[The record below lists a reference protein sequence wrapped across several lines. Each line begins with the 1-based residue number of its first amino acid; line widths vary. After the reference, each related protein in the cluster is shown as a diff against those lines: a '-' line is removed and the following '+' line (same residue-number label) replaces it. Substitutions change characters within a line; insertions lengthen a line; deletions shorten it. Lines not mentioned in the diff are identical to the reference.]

1 LSFTHILSLK
11 EIEQGL
17 NEQYRDAPP
26 ELAYL
31 RLRPSNLVAVDFTSL
46 ERKLEVRFPKP
57 FSDLIREYNFGD
69 LALGGVFFGNTE
81 RYDDFL
87 LRVNG
92 KPEFPW
98 WGSGVRPLN
107 WLLVAGTDGF
117 VILLDVTSGQVFAF
131 SRASDWRTREL
142 IACDFERFV
151 RGAGTLVLV
160 QKISDETTLHKQLCQ
175 FCGVDEGSRF
185 WLTRLQGIE

>member
-11 EIEQGL
+11 EIEQRL

-46 ERKLEVRFPKP
+46 ERKLEVRFPKT
-57 FSDLIREYNFGD
+57 FSDLVREYNFGD

-87 LRVNG
+87 LSING
-92 KPEFPW
+92 TPDIPW
-98 WGSGVRPLN
+98 WGSGVRPFH

-117 VILLDVTSGQVFAF
+117 VILLNVTSGQVFAY
-131 SRASDWRTREL
+131 SRHSDWRSREF
-142 IACDFERFV
+142 IACDFELFV
-151 RGAGTLVLV
+151 RGAGTLALAQNV
-160 QKISDETTLHKQLCQ
+160 SDENALHKQPCQ
-175 FCGVDEGSRF
+175 FCGGDEGSKF
-185 WLTRLQGIE
+185 WLTSVVSHK